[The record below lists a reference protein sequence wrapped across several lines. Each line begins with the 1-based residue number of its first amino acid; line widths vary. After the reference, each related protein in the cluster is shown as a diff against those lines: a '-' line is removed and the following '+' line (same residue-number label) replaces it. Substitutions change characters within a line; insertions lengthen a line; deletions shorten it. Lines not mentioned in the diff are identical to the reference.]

1 VPRVLS
7 NVDDGDKASGYCL
20 GIITDNRQGRGCLLA
35 TMVHGRLPSGDD
47 VIRVRHMTVSVELQ
61 TFNPCSQSNEKA
73 GKQSPGKSTD
83 NLQLAYRNAL

>member
-1 VPRVLS
+1 
-7 NVDDGDKASGYCL
+7 
-20 GIITDNRQGRGCLLA
+20 
-35 TMVHGRLPSGDD
+35 MVHGRLPSGDD
-47 VIRVRHMTVSVELQ
+47 VIRVRHMTASVELQ